1 MHSLTKTFTYSV
13 GKKLVMG
20 ATGLFLCLFLVVHLS
35 GNLLLFLPDEGAAFN
50 AYSDF
55 MSHSKL
61 IRLME
66 IILFLGFCFHIV
78 DGVRLTRENKK
89 ARPVPYAVNRQGGAS
104 WPSRTMGTSGAIL
117 FVFLVVHLNTFFVK
131 HRLLRSEMTMYESV
145 VEAFAS
151 PAYSLFYV
159 VAMVLLGLHLNHG
172 FQSAF
177 QSLGFNHR
185 RYTPLIQKFGVGFSV
200 LVPLGFAAMPIYF
213 LLRSLGS

>member
-1 MHSLTKTFTYSV
+1 MHSLTKTFSYSL

-20 ATGLFLCLFLVVHLS
+20 ATGIFLCLFLLVHLS

-66 IILFLGFCFHIV
+66 VVLFLGFCFHIAE
-78 DGVRLTRENKK
+78 GVRLTVENKK
-89 ARPVPYAVNRQGGAS
+89 ARPIPYGANRQAGATWS
-104 WPSRTMGTSGAIL
+104 SRSMGLTGAIV

-131 HRLLRSEMTMYESV
+131 HRLLKGEGTMYDAV

-159 VAMVLLGLHLNHG
+159 AAMGLLGLHLNHG

-177 QSLGFNHR
+177 QSLGLNHR
-185 RYTPLIQKFGVGFSV
+185 RYTPLIQKIGVGFSV
-200 LVPLGFAAMPIYF
+200 LVPLGFAALPVYF
-213 LLRSLGS
+213 LLRSLGA